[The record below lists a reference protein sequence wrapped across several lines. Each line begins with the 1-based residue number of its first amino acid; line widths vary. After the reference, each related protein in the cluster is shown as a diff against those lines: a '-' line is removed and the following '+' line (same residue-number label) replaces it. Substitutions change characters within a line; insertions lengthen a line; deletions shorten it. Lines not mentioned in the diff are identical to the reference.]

1 MKDSPHP
8 HDSSVETS
16 QLPRTMTFKIRR
28 EKKLTNVGV
37 AEDESLAQLIL
48 VPVHLATDDAK
59 QRLAVDQDLHTVL
72 LHNLVELARL
82 LDVLEV
88 VGKARATTVLDSNS
102 DVLGLGQCHESL

>member
-16 QLPRTMTFKIRR
+16 QLPRTTTVQDVAG
-28 EKKLTNVGV
+28 EKLTDVGV
-37 AEDESLAQLIL
+37 AEDESLAQLVL
-48 VPVHLATDDAK
+48 VPVHLTTNDAK

-82 LDVLEV
+82 LDVLKV